1 MIIAWAAFVLFFILS
16 FISLVTGILDAQ
28 GKLGGKP
35 ALLVWVFAFI
45 SIMATSVAAQFI
57 WGN

>member
-1 MIIAWAAFVLFFILS
+1 MIIAWTAFVLFFIVS

-28 GKLGGKP
+28 GKFGGKP
-35 ALLVWVFAFI
+35 EPVVWVFAFI

-57 WGN
+57 WG